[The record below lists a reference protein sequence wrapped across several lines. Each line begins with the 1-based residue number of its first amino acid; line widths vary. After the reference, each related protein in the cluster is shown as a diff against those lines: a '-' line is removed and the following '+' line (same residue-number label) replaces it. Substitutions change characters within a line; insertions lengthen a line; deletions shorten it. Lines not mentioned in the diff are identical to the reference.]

1 MYLTGSLEL
10 TGSMNVNG
18 GITASLFGTAS
29 YANYIDGGFY

>member
-1 MYLTGSLEL
+1 
-10 TGSMNVNG
+10 MNVNG